1 MNELIIREDGKFK
14 KYEDL
19 LLKRDQLYK
28 EAGSIYS
35 VYMETFGDLLLQD
48 FEIKVEC
55 IKKRKMIAYCLQA
68 VNHGETIDVAQMN
81 EMISHEMAIYEQQLN
96 QMALDKAEADKQKK
110 SPVYK
115 VERAKRIYRRLAKLI
130 HPDINPAAAS
140 IKEISELWE
149 RIVIAYHCNDDS
161 ELDNL
166 EILVR
171 KVLRD
176 NGELISGANI
186 DNVDERIA
194 RLEEEINTILTTEP
208 YIYYELLLSPERTAE
223 RKEEL
228 NRAIDENRKF
238 SEDLSMILRDIIAG
252 GGVPLTWIQD

>member
-1 MNELIIREDGKFK
+1 MNELIIREDGKYK

-55 IKKRKMIAYCLQA
+55 IKQRKMIAYCLQA

-96 QMALDKAEADKQKK
+96 QMALEKAEADKQKK

-149 RIVIAYHCNDDS
+149 
-161 ELDNL
+161 LDNL

-208 YIYYELLLSPERTAE
+208 YVFYELLSSPERIAA
-223 RKEEL
+223 RKDEIKK
-228 NRAIDENRKF
+228 AIEENRKF
-238 SEDLSMILRDIIAG
+238 SEELSMILRDIIAG